1 MTYKQEYS
9 SITHV
14 GATPEDCKA
23 IHLAL
28 MEGKKLSIDKNGRII
43 DDTGRWNADGKE
55 RSNG

>member
-14 GATPEDCKA
+14 GATLEDCKV

-28 MEGKKLSIDKNGRII
+28 MEGKKLSIDKNGRIT

>member
-14 GATPEDCKA
+14 GATPEDCKV

-28 MEGKKLSIDKNGRII
+28 IEGKKLSIDKNGRII

>member
-14 GATPEDCKA
+14 GATPEDCKV

-28 MEGKKLSIDKNGRII
+28 MERKKLSIDKNGRII

>member
-14 GATPEDCKA
+14 GATPEDCKV

-28 MEGKKLSIDKNGRII
+28 MEGKKLSIDKNGRIN
-43 DDTGRWNADGKE
+43 DDTGRWIAGGKE

>member
-14 GATPEDCKA
+14 GATPEDCKE

>member
-9 SITHV
+9 NITHV
-14 GATPEDCKA
+14 GATPEDCKV

>member
-14 GATPEDCKA
+14 GATPEDCKV

-43 DDTGRWNADGKE
+43 DDTGRWNADGNE

>member
-14 GATPEDCKA
+14 GATPEDCKV

-28 MEGKKLSIDKNGRII
+28 VEGKKLSIDKNGRIT
-43 DDTGRWNADGKE
+43 DNTGRWIADGKE
-55 RSNG
+55 RING

>member
-14 GATPEDCKA
+14 GAAPEDCKV

>member
-9 SITHV
+9 SITFVVAPPEECMVIHV
-14 GATPEDCKA
+14 S
-23 IHLAL
+23 LL
-28 MEGKKLSIDKNGRII
+28 VVYMLSLDKHGRLI

>member
-14 GATPEDCKA
+14 GATPVDCKL

-28 MEGKKLSIDKNGRII
+28 MEVNKLSIYKNGRIT
-43 DDTGRWNADGKE
+43 DDTGRWIADGKE

>member
-9 SITHV
+9 SITNV
-14 GATPEDCKA
+14 GATPEDCKV

-28 MEGKKLSIDKNGRII
+28 MEGKKLSIDKNGRIT

>member
-1 MTYKQEYS
+1 MAIKQEYN

-14 GATPEDCKA
+14 GATPEDCKV

-28 MEGKKLSIDKNGRII
+28 MEGKKLSIDKNGRIT
-43 DDTGRWNADGKE
+43 DDTGLWIADGNE

>member
-14 GATPEDCKA
+14 GATPEDCKV

>member
-14 GATPEDCKA
+14 GATPEDCKV

-28 MEGKKLSIDKNGRII
+28 REVKKRSIDKNGRIT
-43 DDTGRWNADGKE
+43 DDTGRWIADGKE

>member
-14 GATPEDCKA
+14 GATPEDCKV

-28 MEGKKLSIDKNGRII
+28 MEGKKLSIDKNGRIT
-43 DDTGRWNADGKE
+43 DNTGRWIANGKE

>member
-14 GATPEDCKA
+14 GATREDCKV

-28 MEGKKLSIDKNGRII
+28 MEGKKPSIDKNGRII

>member
-14 GATPEDCKA
+14 GATPEDCKV

-28 MEGKKLSIDKNGRII
+28 MEGKKLSIDQNGRIT
-43 DDTGRWNADGKE
+43 DDTGRWIADGKE

>member
-14 GATPEDCKA
+14 GATPVDCKV

-28 MEGKKLSIDKNGRII
+28 MEGKKLSIDKNGRIT
-43 DDTGRWNADGKE
+43 DDTGRWIADGKE

>member
-14 GATPEDCKA
+14 GATPEDCKV

-43 DDTGRWNADGKE
+43 DETGRWNADGKE

>member
-14 GATPEDCKA
+14 GATPEDCKV

-28 MEGKKLSIDKNGRII
+28 MAGKKLSIDKNGRII
-43 DDTGRWNADGKE
+43 DDTGRWNVDGKE

>member
-14 GATPEDCKA
+14 GATPEDCKV

-28 MEGKKLSIDKNGRII
+28 MEGKKLSIDKKGRIT
-43 DDTGRWNADGKE
+43 DNTGRWIADGKE
-55 RSNG
+55 RING